1 MEVEPRSIPLV
12 AIHIRWDDTRFSSAI
27 SMRIQMARGGT
38 STSSSA
44 SVASEKTSSL
54 WSGER

>member
-1 MEVEPRSIPLV
+1 MPLV
-12 AIHIRWDDTRFSSAI
+12 AIHMRCDDTRLSSDM
-27 SMRIQMARGGT
+27 SMRIQTARGGS
-38 STSSSA
+38 STPSSA